1 LPFEKGRTIMT
12 QANPHPGLAH
22 HPIYLDY
29 NATTPIDPR
38 VVEAMLPYLT
48 THFGNPSSAHFYAQA
63 PHTAIE
69 TARERVASLLS
80 CTPSE
85 IIFTSGG
92 SESDT
97 LAIRGAALAEPRR
110 GKHIITQ
117 VTEHPA
123 VLTIC
128 RALTRLHGFRVTYL
142 PVDASGRVKPAD
154 VEAAIDD
161 QTTLVSIMHAN
172 NETGTVQ
179 PIVEIAEIAH
189 RHGALMHTD
198 ASQSVGKIATDVAA
212 LGVDLLTVAG
222 HKLYAPK
229 GVGALYVRRGVQLE
243 PINAGGG
250 QEKGLRAGT
259 ENVAA
264 IVALGAAC
272 EVAAHHL
279 SQEQVRLAALRDLL
293 LQRLSESLP
302 DMLHLNGHPTERLP
316 NTLNVSI
323 EGVIGE
329 EVLAG
334 TPGIAAA
341 TGSACHAGSTSPS
354 GVLLAMGVERARA
367 LGALRLTLG
376 RWSTS
381 EEVEQAALLLAET
394 VRALRASASPTR

>member
-1 LPFEKGRTIMT
+1 MT

-69 TARERVASLLS
+69 TAREQVARLLS

-128 RALTRLHGFRVTYL
+128 HALTRLHGFRVTYL

-212 LGVDLLTVAG
+212 LGMDLLKVAG

-264 IVALGAAC
+264 ILALGAAC

-279 SQEQVRLAALRDLL
+279 SQEQVCLAALRDLL

-354 GVLLAMGVERARA
+354 EMLLAMGVERARA

-381 EEVEQAALLLAET
+381 EEVEQAALLLAQT